1 MARLFCLLEPGPQWA
16 LCSTTPLNPNV
27 PCEVSAVIPLFHWG
41 GAVTD
46 SSPPLWFLSLPCPVP
61 QAHWRLQAAL
71 AETWRGAGA
80 HGSQTSCA
88 FFSLYDLWVVHRDSQ
103 NPELEVILH
112 SFLQQMEKLS
122 KATKGGCLAQ
132 GHNAR
137 GHRGGLE
144 DLRGPSCRAFLGAGA
159 HALSQPPASPWGFG
173 TEPTHHLCERL
184 TALQPAIAWRG
195 GGSGVGGREDPT
207 GWLCSAGGS

>member
-1 MARLFCLLEPGPQWA
+1 MDPSLVAKGGEPRRG
-16 LCSTTPLNPNV
+16 
-27 PCEVSAVIPLFHWG
+27 AVGCQKPWG